1 MSNPIGLQI
10 LEHYLYEYIH
20 THLIHISIFKKLS
33 RIDLKIYEVGHQ
45 ERIIIDKY
53 VTSH

>member
-20 THLIHISIFKKLS
+20 THPIHMSIFKRLS
-33 RIDLKIYEVGHQ
+33 QIDLKIHEVGHQ
-45 ERIIIDKY
+45 EHIVIDKY
-53 VTSH
+53 VASY